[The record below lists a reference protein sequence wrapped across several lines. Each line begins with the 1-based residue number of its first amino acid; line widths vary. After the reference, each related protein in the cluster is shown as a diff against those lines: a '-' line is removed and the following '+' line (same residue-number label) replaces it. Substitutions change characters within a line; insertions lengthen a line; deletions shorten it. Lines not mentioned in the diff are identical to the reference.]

1 MAPLP
6 RVISRS
12 QAFALGLPD
21 HVIDHR
27 LASGHWRRLLPSVYF
42 TRQDVLRRDLLDAA
56 LLYVG
61 EGAVFSGAVA
71 LHQHGLLRDRPERML
86 VLAPLTCRRRSRRW
100 VQVRSTKRLPGRVL
114 GQGIALA
121 PVARAVADHALTL
134 NRIDDVRA
142 ITSRVIQRRRCTLDD
157 LGKEL
162 EDGPRNGSAL
172 LREALT
178 DVGYGAWSAREARA
192 ARSLRKARLGPFEQN
207 AKVIGP
213 YGETY
218 FVDFLWRELRAALE
232 IDSREFHFDE
242 PEWKQTQIR
251 HRKLE
256 TMGYS
261 AVHMPPSEVKN
272 EAQFISDVRLWLAGR
287 AHSVGL
293 TFPATP

>member
-1 MAPLP
+1 MGAGQAHQAAAQA
-6 RVISRS
+6 SAQAGHCTRS
-12 QAFALGLPD
+12 GRTGGL
-21 HVIDHR
+21 
-27 LASGHWRRLLPSVYF
+27 
-42 TRQDVLRRDLLDAA
+42 
-56 LLYVG
+56 
-61 EGAVFSGAVA
+61 
-71 LHQHGLLRDRPERML
+71 
-86 VLAPLTCRRRSRRW
+86 
-100 VQVRSTKRLPGRVL
+100 
-114 GQGIALA
+114 
-121 PVARAVADHALTL
+121 ADHALTL

-142 ITSRVIQRRRCTLDD
+142 ITSRAIQRRRCTLDD

-178 DVGYGAWSAREARA
+178 DVGYGAWSAPEARA

-213 YGETY
+213 LGETY
-218 FVDFLWRELRAALE
+218 FVDFLWRELRAVLE

-256 TMGYS
+256 TVGYS

-272 EAQFISDVRLWLAGR
+272 EAQFIFDVGLWLAGR
-287 AHSVGL
+287 AHSLGL
-293 TFPATP
+293 TFADHLINIPQTLAGSGQGDVDQAVGRIGSLRGD